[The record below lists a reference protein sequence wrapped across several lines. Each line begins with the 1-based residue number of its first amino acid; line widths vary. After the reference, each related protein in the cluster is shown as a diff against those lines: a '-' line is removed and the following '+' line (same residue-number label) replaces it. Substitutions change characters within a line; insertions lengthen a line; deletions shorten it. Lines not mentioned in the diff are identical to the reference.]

1 MCLGCQNWLFLYV
14 LCTCRPFPVSTSNLT
29 GAMIGSLKKGSKQ
42 SLSLPSTA
50 YNTLPSQHHLRTTT
64 SSPRFIQQG
73 PSSSHSHSAASHH
86 KRSPSSDSGHGT
98 MHQTAPNATSV
109 SSGPASGGGGGGFAA
124 NVRSTTPVSYHGST
138 GAGGGGSGGGR
149 RSNNTVYLHGM

>member
-1 MCLGCQNWLFLYV
+1 
-14 LCTCRPFPVSTSNLT
+14 
-29 GAMIGSLKKGSKQ
+29 MIGSLKKGSKQ

-73 PSSSHSHSAASHH
+73 PSSAHSTHSSSAHH

-98 MHQTAPNATSV
+98 MHNTVPAPNAATSV
-109 SSGPASGGGGGGFAA
+109 SSGPASGGGGSGYAA

-138 GAGGGGSGGGR
+138 GAGGGGGSGGGR
-149 RSNNTVYLHGM
+149 RSNNTVYLHGK

>member
-1 MCLGCQNWLFLYV
+1 
-14 LCTCRPFPVSTSNLT
+14 
-29 GAMIGSLKKGSKQ
+29 MIGSLKKGSKQ

-73 PSSSHSHSAASHH
+73 PSSAHSTHSAHH

-98 MHQTAPNATSV
+98 MHNTVPAPNAASV
-109 SSGPASGGGGGGFAA
+109 SSGPASGGGGSGYVP

-138 GAGGGGSGGGR
+138 GAGGGGGSGGGG
-149 RSNNTVYLHGM
+149 RSNNTVYLHGK